1 MSIKMTEKL
10 LLVLQVISWMTPV
23 SFSYCTWAGAN
34 PYWTGAPTV
43 EQLTLTSVRVSW
55 AGLLER
61 SDCADSM
68 IVKWFKGDNTNDFS
82 MSDPLTVETNS
93 FIVKDVVPRQLYT
106 YQVIAREE
114 KGWMGV
120 DYDRSPKTRFTTRNS
135 NKVIE
140 KDDPLHVP
148 TSSSSEHNDDNEN
161 ISSDDEEIIKPVYTP
176 EVKKSNSNF
185 LNSEIKDDDVLG
197 MKLEMFIGI
206 VMGSLIVVI
215 VAVGIVYNCFK
226 KKGGEKDIELEFES
240 ESEDGESSDEEDDGG
255 AFVDEAKGVKKYE
268 MMLTTSGKV
277 DEPATAPELQHSLS
291 SP

>member
-1 MSIKMTEKL
+1 
-10 LLVLQVISWMTPV
+10 
-23 SFSYCTWAGAN
+23 
-34 PYWTGAPTV
+34 
-43 EQLTLTSVRVSW
+43 
-55 AGLLER
+55 
-61 SDCADSM
+61 
-68 IVKWFKGDNTNDFS
+68 
-82 MSDPLTVETNS
+82 
-93 FIVKDVVPRQLYT
+93 
-106 YQVIAREE
+106 
-114 KGWMGV
+114 MG
-120 DYDRSPKTRFTTRNS
+120 
-135 NKVIE
+135 IE

-148 TSSSSEHNDDNEN
+148 TSSSSEHKDDNEN

-226 KKGGEKDIELEFES
+226 RKGGEKDIELEFEP

>member
-1 MSIKMTEKL
+1 
-10 LLVLQVISWMTPV
+10 
-23 SFSYCTWAGAN
+23 
-34 PYWTGAPTV
+34 
-43 EQLTLTSVRVSW
+43 
-55 AGLLER
+55 
-61 SDCADSM
+61 
-68 IVKWFKGDNTNDFS
+68 
-82 MSDPLTVETNS
+82 
-93 FIVKDVVPRQLYT
+93 
-106 YQVIAREE
+106 
-114 KGWMGV
+114 MGV

-240 ESEDGESSDEEDDGG
+240 ESEDGESSDSEDGPESDT
-255 AFVDEAKGVKKYE
+255 A
-268 MMLTTSGKV
+268 GKV
-277 DEPATAPELQHSLS
+277 ETRYSKFLRLYQHGILELSQVSAINLVILIFL
-291 SP
+291 

>member
-1 MSIKMTEKL
+1 
-10 LLVLQVISWMTPV
+10 
-23 SFSYCTWAGAN
+23 
-34 PYWTGAPTV
+34 
-43 EQLTLTSVRVSW
+43 
-55 AGLLER
+55 
-61 SDCADSM
+61 
-68 IVKWFKGDNTNDFS
+68 
-82 MSDPLTVETNS
+82 
-93 FIVKDVVPRQLYT
+93 
-106 YQVIAREE
+106 
-114 KGWMGV
+114 MGV
-120 DYDRSPKTRFTTRNS
+120 DYDRSPKTTFTTRNT

-140 KDDPLHVP
+140 KDDPLHLP
-148 TSSSSEHNDDNEN
+148 SSSSSEQKDDIEN
-161 ISSDDEEIIKPVYTP
+161 VSSDDDDALVQPVYTP

-240 ESEDGESSDEEDDGG
+240 ESEDGESSDSEDEGEA

-268 MMLTTSGKV
+268 MMLESS
-277 DEPATAPELQHSLS
+277 EPATAPELQHSLS